1 MNLISSWLLFYSIT
15 EFLWSSLLFLALNYL
30 TGIDPIVKLIVGCP
44 ETSNFWWLL
53 DSDAKRRL
61 LTSFSFWESE
71 FKLIVIV
78 LKYRFCD
85 IDGIISR
92 WLLISISILFS
103 IGLSV
108 RSRLR
113 INGGFKKAKLIVDNY
128 FLFVSGIYIQIHS
141 PGFGTPPLSSWLLI
155 SLWRSIFAG
164 CRKAAF
170 ADRPSLSFLL
180 FGNLISSWLSF
191 YPRT

>member
-30 TGIDPIVKLIVGCP
+30 TGIDSIVKLIVGCP